1 MEIIKTIQVDIA
13 DRDRFG
19 QQRVYAKQYDANTR
33 KIAVSLYA
41 SGVAWTI
48 PSGAKAVI
56 RFRKEDGTGGIYDK
70 LPDNTSAYSVSSNE
84 VTITLAPEVLTAA
97 GTVCA
102 DVVLVLGT
110 QALATFNFY
119 VSVERSPS
127 AGVTPSNNY
136 YNYQTLADI
145 NAAID
150 ALMVARDD
158 ANNALARK
166 LDANQGAGNAGK
178 YLRIGSDGVITPGL
192 APSGGAGGVSP
203 IISVS
208 PIPDGHRVTVTDAEG
223 EKSFDVTNGKD
234 GAGGVTSV
242 NGMSGNVTLPVP
254 ILGTCSTGAS
264 DATKVVAITGAS
276 GDTPVIV
283 SGTVIRVKF
292 SNANTASGIKLS
304 VPGVSNQYPVIDP
317 SMTGVVAPNAIGNR
331 IHTFVFTSGS
341 WVLLDPANAGG
352 PVDVDTT
359 LSVSG
364 KAADAKAAG
373 DALAGKLNAN
383 QGPGN
388 TGKYLGIGP
397 DGSVTPAD
405 APTGSVEVD
414 RTLSVSGMAA
424 DAKTTG
430 DILNAAGD
438 AIAGKLNAN
447 QGAGNAGK
455 FLGIGSDGAVT
466 PVAAPAGGG
475 SGESDWRLIQDITV
489 ESDVKSVSVN
499 SDYNG
504 AGFSCREIYIL
515 SNAVNASDQTS
526 ATYLKLDFN
535 GKNKYDGNNNQHP
548 YVTFGKTGESG
559 RNWFW
564 VKSINPLILLHGKW
578 VTTNST
584 QGNTV
589 QCIQQHIND
598 AVPNPFAEGEKIESI
613 GISGGMSSSYI
624 ASGSRILIYGR

>member
-33 KIAVSLYA
+33 KIAISLYA
-41 SGVAWTI
+41 SGVAWTV
-48 PSGAKAVI
+48 PTGAKAVI

-110 QALATFNFY
+110 QALATFDFY

-136 YNYQTLADI
+136 YNYRTLADI

-158 ANNALARK
+158 ANNALAGK
-166 LDANQGAGNAGK
+166 LDVNQGAGNAGK
-178 YLRIGSDGVITPGL
+178 YLRIGSDGVITPVP
-192 APSGGAGGVSP
+192 APSG
-203 IISVS
+203 
-208 PIPDGHRVTVTDAEG
+208 
-223 EKSFDVTNGKD
+223 

-304 VPGVSNQYPVIDP
+304 VPGVSNQYPVIDS

-373 DALAGKLNAN
+373 DALAGKLNTN
-383 QGPGN
+383 QG
-388 TGKYLGIGP
+388 T
-397 DGSVTPAD
+397 A
-405 APTGSVEVD
+405 
-414 RTLSVSGMAA
+414 
-424 DAKTTG
+424 
-430 DILNAAGD
+430 
-438 AIAGKLNAN
+438 
-447 QGAGNAGK
+447 NAGK
-455 FLGIGSDGAVT
+455 YLGIGSDGAVA
-466 PVAAPAGGG
+466 PVAAPSGGG

-489 ESDVKSVSVN
+489 EADVKSVSVN

-504 AGFSCREIYIL
+504 DGFSCREIYIL

-526 ATYLKLDFN
+526 ATNLKLAFN
-535 GKNKYDGNNNQHP
+535 GQSHYDGNTNQYP
-548 YVTFGKTGESG
+548 NVTFGKTGESG

-589 QCIQQHIND
+589 QCVQQHVNG
-598 AVPNPFAEGEKIESI
+598 AAPNPFAEGEKIESI
-613 GISGGMSSSYI
+613 EISGGMSSSYI